1 MLQQNL
7 KQSFFC
13 MGFFCIGKRFG
24 ALMLLR
30 SVLGMFSAALR
41 FELWL
46 HSIGTGTT
54 CRLQTL
60 ATCLLCCQHHLLLYC
75 TYLQPSMMSLCMLRT
90 VSMKHCIS
98 PLHLQKKII
107 FDQLI
112 LKLPSWRSTIKFLSS
127 VVLKLTKP
135 VYMCM
140 HSLMYMRQGIN
151 TEKCQVGMFGLP

>member
-1 MLQQNL
+1 
-7 KQSFFC
+7 

-30 SVLGMFSAALR
+30 SVPGMFSAALR
-41 FELWL
+41 FELL
-46 HSIGTGTT
+46 LQSIGTGTT
-54 CRLQTL
+54 CHSQTL
-60 ATCLLCCQHHLLLYC
+60 ATCLLCCHHHLLLYC
-75 TYLQPSMMSLCMLRT
+75 TYLQPSMMSLCLLHT

-98 PLHLQKKII
+98 PWHLQKKRI

-112 LKLPSWRSTIKFLSS
+112 LNLPSWRSTIKFLSS

-140 HSLMYMRQGIN
+140 HSLMYTKQGIN
-151 TEKCQVGMFGLP
+151 AEKCQVGMFGLP